1 MSKTTS
7 WKDTNPKAAF
17 AANKVPFHL
26 WPALASATGA
36 MGLLEGACKYGRS
49 NWRKAGVR
57 ASTYVDALLRHVCD
71 YFEGNDTDPDSGL
84 PQFAHMLA
92 CCAILV
98 DASAS
103 GVLVDDRQYK
113 GAGYRRV
120 LQSLTEHVQRIREKY
135 ADKNPK
141 HYSKETEQEESD
153 PFYKT
158 FACIK
163 KEKARDSRTRKRR
176 SKPIR
181 KSPSTRGGGQ
191 APKAK
196 RWAYTR
202 RES

>member
-49 NWRKAGVR
+49 NWRKSGVR
-57 ASTYVDALLRHVCD
+57 ASTYVDALLRHICD

-98 DASAS
+98 DASAC

-141 HYSKETEQEESD
+141 HYSKETEQEES
-153 PFYKT
+153 PVEKVI
-158 FACIK
+158 ALIK
-163 KEKARDSRTRKRR
+163 ETEARVGRPRKRR
-176 SKPIR
+176 SKPVH
-181 KSPSTRGGGQ
+181 KSQG
-191 APKAK
+191 
-196 RWAYTR
+196 TR
-202 RES
+202 RR

>member
-1 MSKTTS
+1 MLKTST
-7 WKDTNPKAAF
+7 WKDTNPKTAF

-26 WPALASATGA
+26 WPAIASAMGA

-49 NWRKAGVR
+49 NWRKSGVR
-57 ASTYVDALLRHVCD
+57 ASTYVDALLRHLLD

-120 LQSLTEHVQRIREKY
+120 LQGLTEHVQRIREKY

-141 HYSKETEQEESD
+141 HYSKETEVEE
-153 PFYKT
+153 FEAQWKAYEKT
-158 FACIK
+158 GCITDLADIGK
-163 KEKARDSRTRKRR
+163 RETRKRR
-176 SKPIR
+176 SKPV
-181 KSPSTRGGGQ
+181 
-191 APKAK
+191 
-196 RWAYTR
+196 
-202 RES
+202 RESQGPRRRRQAGKAA

>member
-26 WPALASATGA
+26 WPAIASATGA

-49 NWRKAGVR
+49 NWRKSGVR

-71 YFEGNDTDPDSGL
+71 YFEGNDADPDSGL
-84 PQFAHMLA
+84 PQFSHMLA

-120 LQSLTEHVQRIREKY
+120 LQGLTEHVQRIREKY

-141 HYSKETEQEESD
+141 HYSKETEQEEGD
-153 PFYKT
+153 PFHKT
-158 FACIK
+158 LALIQERK
-163 KEKARDSRTRKRR
+163 TRTGRSRKRR
-176 SKPIR
+176 G
-181 KSPSTRGGGQ
+181 KSVRESQGTRGGGQ

>member
-1 MSKTTS
+1 MSKTTPES

-26 WPALASATGA
+26 WPAIASATGA
-36 MGLLEGACKYGRS
+36 MGLLEGVCKYGRS
-49 NWRKAGVR
+49 NWRKSGVR

-98 DASAS
+98 DADAS

-120 LQSLTEHVQRIREKY
+120 LQRLTEHVQRIREKY

-141 HYSKETEQEESD
+141 HYSKETEDQEKD
-153 PFYKT
+153 PFYKAIT
-158 FACIK
+158 IIQK
-163 KEKARDSRTRKRR
+163 REARDSSSRKRR
-176 SKPIR
+176 SKPVH
-181 KSPSTRGGGQ
+181 KSPG
-191 APKAK
+191 
-196 RWAYTR
+196 TR
-202 RES
+202 RRRQAA